1 MVDGLWL
8 SYQYNQTLLFNSDN
22 DIKRSKREVSE
33 IRENYKRGTSTDFRR
48 RGAFPVPQH
57 FVWLT

>member
-8 SYQYNQTLLFNSDN
+8 SYQYNLTLLFNSDN

-33 IRENYKRGTSTDFRR
+33 IRENYKRKEH
-48 RGAFPVPQH
+48 FPVQQQELK
-57 FVWLT
+57 FLE